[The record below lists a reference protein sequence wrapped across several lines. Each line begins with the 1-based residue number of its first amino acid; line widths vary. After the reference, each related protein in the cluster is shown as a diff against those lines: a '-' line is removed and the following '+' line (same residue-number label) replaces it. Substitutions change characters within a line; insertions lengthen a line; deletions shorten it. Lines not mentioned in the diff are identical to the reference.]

1 MVFGRPGS
9 DVDSDIE
16 MRDVG
21 GSRRDMGIDSL
32 SFQDSVSV
40 CGANAQVTWC

>member
-16 MRDVG
+16 MGNVNR
-21 GSRRDMGIDSL
+21 SRREMGIDSL
-32 SFQDSVSV
+32 SFRDSVSV
-40 CGANAQVTWC
+40 CGANAQVTWY